1 MSNVQL
7 MDRTPL
13 GQKVSSFHMYVV
25 GHSFSVHCTFSVLV
39 HQLAQEEKD
48 SGHPKYSTCTK
59 SELTYK
65 NTTCTTYTKGV

>member
-1 MSNVQL
+1 MGHAHYRMWNTVHVLRL

-48 SGHPKYSTCTK
+48 SGHAKYSTCT
-59 SELTYK
+59 
-65 NTTCTTYTKGV
+65 

>member
-1 MSNVQL
+1 MGHAHYSMWNTVHVLRL

-25 GHSFSVHCTFSVLV
+25 GHSFSVLV

-48 SGHPKYSTCTK
+48 SGHAKYSTCT
-59 SELTYK
+59 
-65 NTTCTTYTKGV
+65 